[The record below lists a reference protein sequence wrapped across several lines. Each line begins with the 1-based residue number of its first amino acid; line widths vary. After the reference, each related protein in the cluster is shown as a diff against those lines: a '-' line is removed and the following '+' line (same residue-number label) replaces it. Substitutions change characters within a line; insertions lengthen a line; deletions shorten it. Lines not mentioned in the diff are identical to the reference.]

1 MLRDYIDR
9 LAAPGTDGSSD
20 IRLLTL
26 AAGQQISE
34 ETGIPLLQV
43 EAAAMEQRVLPTR
56 YQRNLGTT
64 GWDGLRKLIEAR
76 VAVAGLG
83 GLGGWIVEGLARM
96 GVGHLILIDCDRF
109 EENNLNRQMLATPNT
124 LGAPK
129 TVVARERVA
138 VVNSA
143 TRVTTFQKRITRET
157 LPDMLNLE
165 QVKVSV
171 IVDAVDNLPTRF
183 ALQDVAQSLSIPL
196 VHGAIGGCVGQV
208 MSIFPGDQ
216 GLYALYG
223 RGPVPERGLEIT
235 WGNPAATPM
244 MVAAWQLQEV
254 IKIITGRGTPLR
266 RRMLFMDAEAGEITV
281 LNFDQ

>member
-1 MLRDYIDR
+1 MLRDHIDR
-9 LAAPGTDGSSD
+9 LAVPGIEGGREIS
-20 IRLLTL
+20 LLTFS
-26 AAGQQISE
+26 ACQQISQE
-34 ETGIPLLQV
+34 EGILLHEV
-43 EAAAMEQRVLPTR
+43 EAAAIEQHVLPRR

-64 GWDGLRKLIEAR
+64 GWDGQRELMEAR

-96 GVGHLILIDCDRF
+96 GVGHLVLIDCDRF
-109 EENNLNRQMLATPNT
+109 EENNLNRQMLATPDT

-138 VVNSA
+138 AVNPA
-143 TRVTTFQKRITRET
+143 ARVTTFQKRITRDT
-157 LPDMLNLE
+157 LPGMLDLGP
-165 QVKVSV
+165 VSV
-171 IVDAVDNLPTRF
+171 SVVVDAVDNLPTRF
-183 ALQDVAQSLSIPL
+183 ALQDVAQSLGIPL

-208 MSIFPGDQ
+208 MSVFPGDQ

-223 RGPVPERGLEIT
+223 RGPVPERGLETT

-254 IKIITGRGTPLR
+254 VKIVTGRGTPLR
-266 RRMLFMDAEAGEITV
+266 RRMLFMDAEAGEITA
-281 LNFDQ
+281 LNLDQ